1 MDVGRG
7 EPARRDV
14 MEKQTKV
21 AGRSALLVAKAAY
34 SKLGKAVTGGAIG
47 TALTLMLSIGGCS
60 QSHYQT
66 IDADGDGYY
75 AGEDCNDEN
84 ASVHPGAFDPECPD
98 GVDQNCDGHDGHPDI
113 ICNYFP
119 EDLDG
124 DGYPRGLDCND
135 YDPLTYPGA
144 PEDCCEGIDRNCDGS
159 ADICTNCF
167 PWVDEDGDGYP
178 SMGFGPVDCD
188 DLNPAIHPGA
198 PELCYDGVDQNCD
211 GVDAVE
217 GFECPIV
224 NPLPDADGDGF
235 TIDVDCDDTRS
246 WIHPDAVEECF
257 DSLDND
263 CDGTVDEAPPGG
275 CMIINGMLDADDDD
289 GARPA

>member
-1 MDVGRG
+1 
-7 EPARRDV
+7 
-14 MEKQTKV
+14 
-21 AGRSALLVAKAAY
+21 
-34 SKLGKAVTGGAIG
+34 
-47 TALTLMLSIGGCS
+47 
-60 QSHYQT
+60 
-66 IDADGDGYY
+66 
-75 AGEDCNDEN
+75 
-84 ASVHPGAFDPECPD
+84 
-98 GVDQNCDGHDGHPDI
+98 
-113 ICNYFP
+113 
-119 EDLDG
+119 
-124 DGYPRGLDCND
+124 
-135 YDPLTYPGA
+135 
-144 PEDCCEGIDRNCDGS
+144 
-159 ADICTNCF
+159 
-167 PWVDEDGDGYP
+167 
-178 SMGFGPVDCD
+178 MGFGPVDCD
-188 DLNPAIHPGA
+188 DLTPAIHPGA